1 MTAARYAEDVRDFLL
16 FLSGQGRLRRYL
28 ETSALARRLS
38 SRFVAGDTLAD
49 ALSTARQLNSAGF
62 SVTLDHLGEN
72 VTSLDEA
79 AASRDEYLR
88 ALGEIRAA
96 GLDANVSI
104 KLSQFGID
112 LDEAAC
118 RSNVEMLVKCAA
130 GHGNFVRVD
139 MESSAYTDRTLK
151 LVQDLHAQ
159 YGAVG
164 AVIQAYL
171 FRSEQDVEQLCRGQ
185 IRVRLCKGAYLEPP
199 SVAYEKKSDTDRSYI
214 RLMKMLLDS
223 GAYPAL
229 ATHDEAIIA
238 EAERYAAG
246 QRTPKSAFEFQML
259 YGIRRDLQRRL
270 VSEGYRLRLYIPYG
284 KAWYPYFMRRLAER
298 PANVLFLVRN
308 LWR

>member
-1 MTAARYAEDVRDFLL
+1 MRGLL
-16 FLSGQGRLRRYL
+16 LSLSRQARLRRFV

-49 ALSTARQLNSAGF
+49 ALDVARRVNAGGI

-72 VTSLDEA
+72 VTSLEEA
-79 AASRDEYLR
+79 AASGDEYLR
-88 ALGEIRAA
+88 ALSEIRAA

-112 LDEAAC
+112 LDEAVC
-118 RSNVEMLVKCAA
+118 RSNVERLVTCAA

-139 MESSAYTDRTLK
+139 MESSAYTDRTLA
-151 LVQDLHAQ
+151 LVRELHARS
-159 YGAVG
+159 GAVG

-171 FRSEQDVEQLCRGQ
+171 FRSEQDVEQLCRRQ
-185 IRVRLCKGAYLEPP
+185 IRVRLCKGAYLESP
-199 SVAYEKKSDTDRSYI
+199 SVAYEKKEDTDRSYI

-223 GAYPAL
+223 GVYPAL
-229 ATHDEAIIA
+229 ATHDEAIVA
-238 EAERYAAG
+238 EAARYAAG
-246 QRTPKSAFEFQML
+246 RGIPKSAFEFQML

-270 VSEGYRLRLYIPYG
+270 VHEGYRLRLYIPYG

-308 LWR
+308 LMR